1 MKLFCKTKNKK
12 EIRNNDNNIYHLFLT
27 SIIGIS
33 FCIIC
38 LCGTT
43 YAWFTSTVSTNIN
56 TIKSATY
63 SVTVTE
69 PQSSDDIKI
78 EKDGNNTKLTF
89 NNTGTYSITIAPDQN
104 NNVSKGYCIVN
115 YKNTNYYTE
124 NLTSDSFTFIV
135 NATENEVLTITP
147 NWGTYPSTS
156 EIKDASNIN
165 SIFSASNGGESNQ
178 NLLTQNNEN
187 ANDANEIK
195 LDNQVVLADS
205 SVDKTNENGTY
216 GIKDTENIDGK
227 PVVANNETTENS
239 SSDDSNIA
247 QSDLVDTFVPT
258 DTLPNDEDLSFDL
271 DIDTKESDKQIENMP
286 NENNE
291 LEEGNGVSTTNSGE

>member
-1 MKLFCKTKNKK
+1 MKLFKTKNKNAIK
-12 EIRNNDNNIYHLFLT
+12 NNDNNIYHLFLT

-33 FCIIC
+33 FCFIC

-56 TIKSATY
+56 TVKSATY

-89 NNTGTYSITIAPDQN
+89 NNTGTYNITITPDQN

-115 YKNTNYYTE
+115 YKDTNYYTE
-124 NLTSDSFTFIV
+124 NLISNSFTFIV
-135 NATENEVLTITP
+135 NATENDVLTITP

-165 SIFSASNGGESNQ
+165 SISSASNGGESNQ

-216 GIKDTENIDGK
+216 GTKDTENTDENNSD
-227 PVVANNETTENS
+227 VANNETTENS
-239 SSDDSNIA
+239 SSNDGDNTSSDLKDTSIPNDDTSSENNLSSGLNASDNNQSKDNLDSN
-247 QSDLVDTFVPT
+247 S
-258 DTLPNDEDLSFDL
+258 
-271 DIDTKESDKQIENMP
+271 
-286 NENNE
+286 NE
-291 LEEGNGVSTTNSGE
+291 